1 MDTAAADADRLR
13 GGDNLASALGRAELT
28 ALPPMSVA
36 LALIG
41 SFGLF
46 LLLLAA
52 GMAVPFAIAVPGVVY
67 LLLQNGLTA
76 LKGIG
81 IVTWGSMNS
90 FTLTAIPLFVL
101 MAELM
106 QRSGLSFR
114 IYRGLAKVV
123 SRLPG
128 GLLQTN
134 IVGCALFA
142 SISGSSVATAA
153 SIGGVALPQLVQR
166 NYDRKLSAGSLAA
179 GGTLGI
185 LLPPSIAMIIYGS
198 FTETS
203 VAKLFMAGVVPG
215 LMLTIMFML
224 YIGARALWGGVT
236 PPRET
241 EGTAG
246 SVLLALADIV
256 PFALLIGGIMGS
268 IYAGVATPTEA
279 ASGGCLFALM
289 LCLFWGELTWR
300 QFVDALHR
308 TVQIVGNLLFI
319 IYSAYIYAY
328 AIGVAGVGE
337 SVTAWLVGLNLSHFE
352 FFGALFVLYTVLG
365 CLVESIGMIVITV
378 PLLYPVLGKYG
389 IDPIW
394 FGVILVMYVEL
405 GQISPPIGI
414 NLFVIQSIWDGELGD
429 VVLGTI
435 PFHIIMFV
443 LLFLLTVFPQLSLWL
458 PAHMN

>member
-1 MDTAAADADRLR
+1 M
-13 GGDNLASALGRAELT
+13 E
-28 ALPPMSVA
+28 
-36 LALIG
+36 LALHLVG
-41 SFGLF
+41 SFGVF

-52 GMAVPFAIAVPGVVY
+52 GMAVPFAIAVPGVIY
-67 LLLQNGLTA
+67 LLMQNGLA
-76 LKGIG
+76 GLKGIG
-81 IVTWGSMNS
+81 LITWGSMNS

-166 NYDRKLSAGSLAA
+166 NYDRRLSAGSLAA

-203 VAKLFMAGVVPG
+203 VAKLFMAGVIPG
-215 LMLTIMFML
+215 LLLTLMFMA
-224 YIGARALWGGVT
+224 YIAVRSFRGDTA
-236 PPRET
+236 PRER
-241 EGTAG
+241 GAG
-246 SVLLALADIV
+246 GPSLLMALADIV
-256 PFALLIGGIMGS
+256 PFALLIMGIMGS
-268 IYAGVATPTEA
+268 IYAGIATPTEA
-279 ASGGCLFALM
+279 ASDGCLFALI
-289 LCLFWGELTWR
+289 LCLLWGELTWR
-300 QFVDALHR
+300 QFVDAMHR
-308 TVQIVGNLLFI
+308 TVQIVGNLMFI
-319 IYSAYIYAY
+319 IYAAYIYAY

-337 SVTAWLVGLNLSHFE
+337 AVTAWLVGLNLSHFE
-352 FFGALFVLYTVLG
+352 FFAALFVLYTVLG

-429 VVLGTI
+429 VVMGTI

-443 LLFLLTVFPQLSLWL
+443 LLALLTIFPELALWL
-458 PAHMN
+458 PARMS

>member
-1 MDTAAADADRLR
+1 MTPEIQIL
-13 GGDNLASALGRAELT
+13 LT
-28 ALPPMSVA
+28 
-36 LALIG
+36 
-41 SFGLF
+41 FGVF
-46 LLLLAA
+46 LLLLCA
-52 GMAVPFAIAVPGVVY
+52 GMAVPFAIAIPGVLY
-67 LLLQNGLTA
+67 LLLQGGLPA
-76 LKGIG
+76 LRGLGMIS
-81 IVTWGSMNS
+81 WGSMNS
-90 FTLTAIPLFVL
+90 FTLTAIPMFIL
-101 MAELM
+101 MAEVL
-106 QRSGLSFR
+106 QQSGLSFR
-114 IYRGLAKVV
+114 IYRGLSKLV
-123 SRLPG
+123 SVLPG

-142 SISGSSVATAA
+142 AISGSSVATAA

-166 NYDRKLSAGSLAA
+166 NYDRRLSAGSLAA

-203 VAKLFMAGVVPG
+203 VAKLFMAGVIPG
-215 LMLTIMFML
+215 IMLMLMFMA
-224 YIGARALWGGVT
+224 YIAVRSQWGNAVPKGAPPDGISALMA
-236 PPRET
+236 
-241 EGTAG
+241 AG
-246 SVLLALADIV
+246 DIV

-268 IYAGVATPTEA
+268 IYAGWATPTEA
-279 ASGGCLFALM
+279 ASGGCTFALI
-289 LCLFWGELTWR
+289 LCLVWGELTWAH
-300 QFVDALHR
+300 FMEAMHR
-308 TVQIVGNLLFI
+308 TVQICGNLLFI

-337 SVTAWLVGLNLSHFE
+337 AVTTWLVGLHLSHFQ

-378 PLLYPVLGKYG
+378 PLIYPVLGTYG

-414 NLFVIQSIWDGELGD
+414 NLFVIQSIWDGELSD
-429 VVLGTI
+429 VVMGTI

-443 LLFLLTVFPQLSLWL
+443 LLFLLTVFPQLALWL
-458 PAHMN
+458 PGQM

>member
-1 MDTAAADADRLR
+1 MT
-13 GGDNLASALGRAELT
+13 
-28 ALPPMSVA
+28 
-36 LALIG
+36 LALQLMG
-41 SFGLF
+41 SFGIF

-52 GMAVPFAIAVPGVVY
+52 GMAVPFAIAVPGVIY
-67 LLLQNGLTA
+67 LLMQSGLA
-76 LKGIG
+76 GLKGLG
-81 IVTWGSMNS
+81 LVTWGSMNS
-90 FTLTAIPLFVL
+90 FTLTAIPLFIL

-166 NYDRKLSAGSLAA
+166 RYDRRLSAGSLAA

-198 FTETS
+198 FTDTS
-203 VAKLFMAGVVPG
+203 VAKLFMAGVIPG
-215 LMLTIMFML
+215 VMLTLMFMA
-224 YIGARALWGGVT
+224 YIAIRSVWGRAA
-236 PPRET
+236 PRDH
-241 EGTAG
+241 TAG
-246 SVLLALADIV
+246 AGQTWLSAMADVV
-256 PFALLIGGIMGS
+256 PFALLIGAIMGS
-268 IYAGVATPTEA
+268 IYAGWATPTEA
-279 ASGGCLFALM
+279 ASGGCLFSLI
-289 LCLFWGELTWR
+289 LCLVWGELNWA
-300 QFVDALHR
+300 QFTAAMHR
-308 TVQIVGNLLFI
+308 TVQICGNLMFI
-319 IYSAYIYAY
+319 IYAAYIYAY

-337 SVTAWLVGLNLSHFE
+337 SVTAWLVGLHLSHVQ
-352 FFGALFVLYTVLG
+352 FFAALFVLYSVMG

-378 PLLYPVLGKYG
+378 PLLYPVLGSYG

-414 NLFVIQSIWDGELGD
+414 NLFVIQSIWDGELSD
-429 VVLGTI
+429 VVMGTI

-443 LLFLLTVFPQLSLWL
+443 LLALLTVFPALALWL
-458 PAHMN
+458 PGQMN

>member
-1 MDTAAADADRLR
+1 
-13 GGDNLASALGRAELT
+13 
-28 ALPPMSVA
+28 MSVA

-67 LLLQNGLTA
+67 LLLQNGLTS

-81 IVTWGSMNS
+81 LVTWGSMNS

-203 VAKLFMAGVVPG
+203 VAKLFMAGVIPG

-236 PPRET
+236 PPRVT

-246 SVLLALADIV
+246 SVLLVLADIV

-289 LCLFWGELTWR
+289 LCLFWGELSWR

-429 VVLGTI
+429 VVMGTI

-443 LLFLLTVFPQLSLWL
+443 LLFLLTAFPQLSLWL

>member
-1 MDTAAADADRLR
+1 MH
-13 GGDNLASALGRAELT
+13 
-28 ALPPMSVA
+28 
-36 LALIG
+36 LALQLVG
-41 SFGLF
+41 SFGIF

-52 GMAVPFAIAVPGVVY
+52 GMAVPFAIAVPGVIY
-67 LLLQNGLTA
+67 LLMQNGLTA

-81 IVTWGSMNS
+81 LVTWGSMNS

-101 MAELM
+101 MAEMM

-114 IYRGLAKVV
+114 IYRGLAKMV

-166 NYDRKLSAGSLAA
+166 NYNKRLSAGSLAA

-203 VAKLFMAGVVPG
+203 VAKLFMAGVIPG
-215 LMLTIMFML
+215 VLLTLMFMA
-224 YIGARALWGGVT
+224 YIAVRAQFGGAVPKGQTDTGQTWLA
-236 PPRET
+236 
-241 EGTAG
+241 ACAD
-246 SVLLALADIV
+246 VL
-256 PFALLIGGIMGS
+256 PFALLIGCIMGS
-268 IYAGVATPTEA
+268 IYAGWATPTEA
-279 ASGGCLFALM
+279 ASGGCLFAFF
-289 LCLFWGELTWR
+289 LCLIWGELTWEHTKL
-300 QFVDALHR
+300 ALQR
-308 TVQIVGNLLFI
+308 TVQVCGNLLFI
-319 IYSAYIYAY
+319 IYAAYVYAF

-337 SVTAWLVGLNLSHFE
+337 SVTAWLVGLHLSHLQ
-352 FFGALFVLYTVLG
+352 FFAALFVLYTVLG

-378 PLLYPVLGKYG
+378 PLLYPVLGNYG

-429 VVLGTI
+429 VVMGTI
-435 PFHIIMFV
+435 PFHIIMFA
-443 LLFLLTVFPQLSLWL
+443 LLLLLTLFPGLALWL
-458 PAHMN
+458 PSQMN

>member
-1 MDTAAADADRLR
+1 ME
-13 GGDNLASALGRAELT
+13 LALQ
-28 ALPPMSVA
+28 
-36 LALIG
+36 LIG
-41 SFGLF
+41 SFGIF
-46 LLLLAA
+46 LALLAA
-52 GMAVPFAIAVPGVVY
+52 GMAVPFAIAVPGVIY
-67 LLLQNGLTA
+67 LLMQNGLTA

-81 IVTWGSMNS
+81 LITWGSMYS

-114 IYRGLAKVV
+114 IYRGLAKMV

-153 SIGGVALPQLVQR
+153 SIGGVALPQLVAR
-166 NYDRKLSAGSLAA
+166 NYDRRLSAGSLAA

-215 LMLTIMFML
+215 IMLTLMFMA
-224 YIGARALWGGVT
+224 YIAVRSFWGGAVPKDT
-236 PPRET
+236 GDDSGQT
-241 EGTAG
+241 
-246 SVLLALADIV
+246 VLMALADIV
-256 PFALLIGGIMGS
+256 PFALLILGIMGS
-268 IYAGVATPTEA
+268 IYAGWATPTEA
-279 ASGGCLFALM
+279 ASGGCLFALI
-289 LCLFWGELTWR
+289 LCLVWGNLTWR
-300 QFVDALHR
+300 QFVDAMHR
-308 TVQIVGNLLFI
+308 TVQICGNLMFI

-337 SVTAWLVGLNLSHFE
+337 SVTAWLVGLHLSHFQ

-378 PLLYPVLGKYG
+378 PLLYPVLGNYG

-414 NLFVIQSIWDGELGD
+414 NLFVIQSIWDGELSD
-429 VVLGTI
+429 VVMGTI

-443 LLFLLTVFPQLSLWL
+443 LLALLTVFPQLALWL
-458 PAHMN
+458 PGQMG